1 MEDLGREGSSYG
13 FLYADGSVAAG
24 ACLDAFEGV
33 VGLYEVHVLGDEGC
47 LLLDGGGGTMICC
60 CLPLIYSW
68 LRFISDR

>member
-1 MEDLGREGSSYG
+1 MEDLWREGSSYG

-47 LLLDGGGGTMICC
+47 LLLDGGGGYND
-60 CLPLIYSW
+60 LL
-68 LRFISDR
+68 LFAADLQLAAFHL